1 MKEWLANIRPPKFLR
16 YLFFIG
22 YCWYR
27 SFRSEREDAQVSS
40 MLFLALP
47 HGMVI
52 FILDNISS
60 ICYKDSIEVFS
71 NFQILL
77 FAFFIL
83 VVHYYW
89 FLYNKKWKSYIE
101 EFRHIRRR
109 QQKIGLIYLFIYLFV
124 YLLLALYP
132 IILEDV
138 FGIEVMEKRI
148 SQVLGSLNFT
158 I

>member
-1 MKEWLANIRPPKFLR
+1 
-16 YLFFIG
+16 
-22 YCWYR
+22 
-27 SFRSEREDAQVSS
+27 
-40 MLFLALP
+40 
-47 HGMVI
+47 
-52 FILDNISS
+52 
-60 ICYKDSIEVFS
+60 
-71 NFQILL
+71 
-77 FAFFIL
+77 
-83 VVHYYW
+83 VHYYW